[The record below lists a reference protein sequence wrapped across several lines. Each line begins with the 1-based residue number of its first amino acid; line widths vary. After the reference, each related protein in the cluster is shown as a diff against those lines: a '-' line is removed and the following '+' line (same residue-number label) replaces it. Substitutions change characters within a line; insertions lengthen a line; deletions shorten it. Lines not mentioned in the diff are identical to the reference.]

1 MMVPLRRL
9 CERSAL
15 LARAPAEMPPRREL
29 VFFFRSRRL
38 QVLRPLREEVL
49 VACDSNG
56 QMKHSNGQIR
66 RSPMSIPVGRGRG
79 RSPKQLRGR
88 SPPAAPPRRARGRG
102 VAPTHPHGIAPHN
115 LTAATR
121 PRGITPRNIH
131 VAAAASPRPVR
142 RGALV
147 DPGSLKDIRVPSA
160 PAARGRAPGTSARPR
175 ARPPAPRA
183 PRGGPGR
190 GGAGAASRPGAA
202 APRLSAWGPLGL
214 FAASNAAECS
224 SAFVLGSCP
233 NPRRRARY
241 GLEEGQPRL
250 ATAVLG

>member
-1 MMVPLRRL
+1 MVMMMVPLRRL

-29 VFFFRSRRL
+29 VLFFRSRRL

-66 RSPMSIPVGRGRG
+66 RSPISIPVDRGRG
-79 RSPKQLRGR
+79 RSPQQLRGR

-102 VAPTHPHGIAPHN
+102 VAATHPHGIAPHN

-121 PRGITPRNIH
+121 PRGIAPRNIH

-142 RGALV
+142 RGAPRQCRLPEGHTCSFGAGNARESSWYV
-147 DPGSLKDIRVPSA
+147 RASSRAAAGAKSAARRPRTRRRRRGIAAGRGGSAAERLGAAGPFCRLERCRTLLRVCWVRVPTPGGGARIRVP
-160 PAARGRAPGTSARPR
+160 RGRAAEAR
-175 ARPPAPRA
+175 
-183 PRGGPGR
+183 
-190 GGAGAASRPGAA
+190 
-202 APRLSAWGPLGL
+202 
-214 FAASNAAECS
+214 
-224 SAFVLGSCP
+224 
-233 NPRRRARY
+233 
-241 GLEEGQPRL
+241 
-250 ATAVLG
+250 